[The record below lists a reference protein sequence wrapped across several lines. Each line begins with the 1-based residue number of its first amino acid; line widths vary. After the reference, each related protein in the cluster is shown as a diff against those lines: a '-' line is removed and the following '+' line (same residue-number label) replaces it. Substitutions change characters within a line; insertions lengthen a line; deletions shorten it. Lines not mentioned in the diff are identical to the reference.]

1 MVDARP
7 PIHALHSKGPRQ
19 VPARRGPDIDPHLGV
34 FSMHG
39 QLTLERHQPTS
50 PCPGPDPEGAIWAD
64 ACLYGD
70 SDQVWH
76 PDDLAAFLASKQEA
90 AR

>member
-1 MVDARP
+1 
-7 PIHALHSKGPRQ
+7 
-19 VPARRGPDIDPHLGV
+19 
-34 FSMHG
+34 MHG

-50 PCPGPDPEGAIWAD
+50 PYPRLDVEGTIWAGVR
-64 ACLYGD
+64 LYGD
-70 SDQVWH
+70 SAQVSH